1 MDAMIKNYE
10 TQRSMMVERQLRDRG
25 IGDGKVLQ
33 AMSRVPREKFVPF
46 VERERSY
53 QDGPLP
59 IGKGQ
64 TISQPYIVA
73 YMTELLQLSGRERVL
88 EIGTGCGYQT
98 AVLAE
103 IAQHVY
109 TIEIIESLGLSS
121 QKLLHL
127 DLGYSNIDFKIGDGR
142 DGWPEFEPFDR
153 ILLTAAPREFP
164 GSLFEQLKV
173 GGIAVAPV
181 GNFYQKII
189 RYYKLADRIKKETLI
204 SVSFVPCM

>member
-1 MDAMIKNYE
+1 MIKNYE

-25 IGDGKVLQ
+25 IGAEKVLQ

-103 IAQHVY
+103 ITQHVY

-121 QKLLHL
+121 QKLLCR
-127 DLGYSNIDFKIGDGR
+127 DLGYSNIDFKIGNGR
-142 DGWPEFEPFDR
+142 DGWSEFEPFDR
-153 ILLTAAPREFP
+153 ILLTAAPQEFP
-164 GSLFEQLKV
+164 GSLFEQLEV

-181 GNFYQKII
+181 GNFYQKIM
-189 RYYKLADRIKKETLI
+189 RYYKLPDRIKKETLI
-204 SVSFVPCM
+204 TVSFVPCI